1 MRRMA
6 WAAWLLG
13 AALASGRC
21 RGDGEKLADSRRTL
35 ASWDSTV
42 RLAEAQKQ
50 ANALPDP
57 FFRDL
62 LRAAREGVETE
73 ERRLDRLAAKGA
85 GEAGPLARQARAL
98 LGRIDAL
105 RASVP

>member
-1 MRRMA
+1 MRRIA
-6 WAAWLLG
+6 LAAWLLG
-13 AALASGRC
+13 AALAGGGC

-35 ASWDSTV
+35 ASWESTV
-42 RLAEAQKQ
+42 RLAAAQRQ
-50 ANALPDP
+50 ANTLPDP

-62 LRAAREGVETE
+62 LRAAREGVEKE

-85 GEAGPLARQARAL
+85 REAGSLAQEARAL
-98 LGRIDAL
+98 LGKIAAL